1 MTSTRMQSYW
11 GVSIKRNG
19 GVLMATF
26 ALEFQ
31 DLWLTWWWLWVV
43 SLILRTLEVRRSG
56 RLPLLI
62 LRRLQIAQPKT
73 LLVGE
78 VSCSDQC

>member
-1 MTSTRMQSYW
+1 MFSESLLNCFLDDHSAFCLLNLGDFYVTMTSTQVQSYW
-11 GVSIKRNG
+11 GVSIKKNG

-43 SLILRTLEVRRSG
+43 SLILRTLEVWE
-56 RLPLLI
+56 
-62 LRRLQIAQPKT
+62 KW
-73 LLVGE
+73 
-78 VSCSDQC
+78 